1 MFLMMGEYR
10 ALGEVPDCDG
20 KISRNFSAQ
29 GAFAFALPSCVVR
42 VDRLRRD
49 KNARRDRQG
58 QSATVRPPDGCTD
71 VIRTAP
77 ECQTTAGAL
86 ADGGPAV
93 IG

>member
-49 KNARRDRQG
+49 KNARRDSSDKARRFARQT
-58 QSATVRPPDGCTD
+58 AARRRYVRRPNARLPLA
-71 VIRTAP
+71 RWL
-77 ECQTTAGAL
+77 TAGQR
-86 ADGGPAV
+86 
-93 IG
+93 